1 MHGKLAESH
10 AGLYH
15 QALEFGEFRPRF
27 RPTLCVPFQV
37 IVQRFSNYVQEAV
50 KAKKWAFA
58 ADYIRMYALY
68 KEGGIYLDSDV
79 KVLKSFDPFL
89 HHRFFSSM
97 EYHPSQ
103 IERLGTMQ
111 HIDKEGKRIDDT
123 YISGIQI
130 QAAVM
135 GAEPGSKFVGEVLEW
150 YDRHRFISQD
160 GELNVDIIAPFIYSR
175 IEAIQKSP

>member
-1 MHGKLAESH
+1 MESWRKVMPDYTIKHWSLENFDLAS
-10 AGLYH
+10 APL
-15 QALEFGEFRPRF
+15 
-27 RPTLCVPFQV
+27 
-37 IVQRFSNYVQEAV
+37 YVQEAV

-111 HIDKEGKRIDDT
+111 HIDKEGKRIDD
-123 YISGIQI
+123 
-130 QAAVM
+130 
-135 GAEPGSKFVGEVLEW
+135 E
-150 YDRHRFISQD
+150 
-160 GELNVDIIAPFIYSR
+160 ELRREREGFYNGY
-175 IEAIQKSP
+175 Q

>member
-1 MHGKLAESH
+1 MESWRKVMPDYTIKHWSLENFDLAS
-10 AGLYH
+10 APL
-15 QALEFGEFRPRF
+15 
-27 RPTLCVPFQV
+27 
-37 IVQRFSNYVQEAV
+37 YVQEAV

-135 GAEPGSKFVGEVLEW
+135 GPASFHFTRRGIERG
-150 YDRHRFISQD
+150 YHRSFHLFADCRAI
-160 GELNVDIIAPFIYSR
+160 R
-175 IEAIQKSP
+175 IPLLGQRPMFG

>member
-1 MHGKLAESH
+1 MESWRKVMPDYTIKHWSLENFDLAS
-10 AGLYH
+10 APL
-15 QALEFGEFRPRF
+15 
-27 RPTLCVPFQV
+27 
-37 IVQRFSNYVQEAV
+37 YVQEAI

-135 GAEPGSKFVGEVLEW
+135 GAEPGANLSEKCWNGMTGIVSFHKTG
-150 YDRHRFISQD
+150 S
-160 GELNVDIIAPFIYSR
+160 
-175 IEAIQKSP
+175 